1 MERIRKINFI
11 VIAFAAIASFV
22 IGIQT
27 MSSPVTLQSVGI
39 LIWLVSPYIC
49 LAVMAKVVSGKS
61 SNIVV
66 LILSLLSA
74 VFGIW
79 ALIDAMFIQNDAQGS
94 LAFVVVPAYQ
104 WALLLVTSLPLYF
117 LNRKKNEP

>member
-1 MERIRKINFI
+1 MERIRKISFI
-11 VIAFAAIASFV
+11 VITVAAIASFV

-27 MSSPVTLQSVGI
+27 MSSPVNIQAAGI
-39 LIWLVSPYIC
+39 LIWFVSPYIY

-61 SNIVV
+61 SNIAV
-66 LILSLLSA
+66 LILSLLIA

-94 LAFVVVPAYQ
+94 LAFVVVPSYQ

-117 LNRKKNEP
+117 LNRKKKPD